1 MKKLGLLLI
10 GVLTLFA
17 CEQEELDNFV
27 NSDVNQVQTRAAS
40 SISDFDPIAELSEI
54 PVNIINVGNTQ
65 YQYLSAN
72 ANNDKIS
79 LAAADDGSLRQQW
92 YIRPN
97 LVVVGG
103 RSSSSANMIVLPKV
117 GEDYPMFENY
127 PFVFD
132 QLVSPKFNY
141 LADNKYKILQC
152 RTEGGLGGKSYG
164 GYLQAKDGTSSE
176 LKYKSDANS
185 TVAQWQVVPVGEF
198 DIVKMEYEKSAT
210 YNDFIEPQD
219 VFVDGAVIADL
230 PREVQHVFNVSKSI
244 TKNSSFSKAEGV
256 TVQKQNSFGFSI
268 GIGDVSKVHI
278 GFNGQISNTITSSET
293 LTWGEGASE
302 TMNISQT
309 FTVPIPPHTPCR
321 IEVLWRTFNVSITY
335 VATLEKVGGIAAG
348 EQFKIKGKWKG
359 VTSSVLYYNI
369 YDMVSNKLKSTRS
382 LPLKSR

>member
-54 PVNIINVGNTQ
+54 PVNIINVGNTK

-141 LADNKYKILQC
+141 LADNKYKILQY

-210 YNDFIEPQD
+210 YNDFIEQQD
-219 VFVDGAVIADL
+219 IYVDGAAFGDL
-230 PREVQHVFNVSKSI
+230 PREIQHVFNI
-244 TKNSSFSKAEGV
+244 TKSKMTKSSFSKAEGI
-256 TVQKQNSFGFSI
+256 TAQKQNSFGFSI
-268 GIGDVSKVHI
+268 GIGDASKVHI
-278 GFNGQISNTITSSET
+278 GFDGKISNTITSSET
-293 LTWGEGASE
+293 LTWGEETSE
-302 TMNISQT
+302 TLTVSQT
-309 FTVPIPPHTPCR
+309 FTVHIPAHTPCR
-321 IEVLWRTFNVSITY
+321 VEILWRTFNASITY

-348 EQFKIKGKWKG
+348 ERFKIKGKWKG
-359 VTSSVLYYNI
+359 VASSSLYYNM
-369 YDMVSNKLKSTRS
+369 YDIVSNKLISTRS
-382 LPLKSR
+382 LQLDSE